1 MAHVEDHS
9 ATGAAPEEH
18 SHGAEHTSFLH
29 KLKEKLHI
37 GSKHKDEKV
46 ADSGEAPASATATHD
61 APVVSKSTS
70 DDQVSSTPV
79 AKPVDVVAP
88 LPATTTA
95 APEEHAHHDSRPTA
109 MDVSSLAGH
118 ESEHHGGVPTFLAA
132 LPDQDVP
139 ALDSPAHPQLHHVAP
154 DFDSEQAKQG
164 EHHGRVPEDGVP
176 TFLAALPDRDIPAE
190 DSPRHPQL
198 HHGTPGS
205 ASHFDSKEVQQGEH
219 HAQDSPTHKEL
230 HHVEQ
235 GEHHQGGAPHLDS
248 EQVFEQAQ
256 QGEHHHGVPTFL
268 VALPDEEIPAEV
280 TKSTSEA
287 ISPEHQEPHR
297 GHHAH
302 GDEQFDSEEVFQD
315 AQQGEHHHGVPT
327 FLVAL
332 PDEEIPV
339 EVTKGVESTTDE
351 SVTEGSMSK

>member
-205 ASHFDSKEVQQGEH
+205 ASHFDSKE
-219 HAQDSPTHKEL
+219 
-230 HHVEQ
+230 
-235 GEHHQGGAPHLDS
+235 
-248 EQVFEQAQ
+248 AQ